1 MLIRFSVRLLH
12 SCHNWSRPQRH
23 LFVTLA
29 GPSLLGIQYTHQ
41 SRDHPKYCNQPPMLE
56 KRLMSAASLPLPP
69 VIHDVERQEFT
80 LSIPG
85 HPPAYL
91 RYTMDGAKRATM
103 YTTVVPESLGGRG
116 LAKLL
121 ADKAF
126 DFAVHEQVELRLTCW
141 YLSGYLKRH
150 PREDIHKLLLE

>member
-1 MLIRFSVRLLH
+1 
-12 SCHNWSRPQRH
+12 
-23 LFVTLA
+23 
-29 GPSLLGIQYTHQ
+29 
-41 SRDHPKYCNQPPMLE
+41 
-56 KRLMSAASLPLPP
+56 MSAASLPLPP

-91 RYTMDGAKRATM
+91 RYTMDGAKRVTM